1 MRRLFLLGFLISAPC
16 YAEPVIP
23 NFTQGSSTSRTET
36 TTNITESIQTTEY
49 NSGFLYSVTGSGI
62 QHDGSSITPP
72 PTTISETIN
81 GTTYTWQGLDLDQRP
96 NWTQTNQG
104 NAFQFT
110 ETYQAPGMQ
119 SVTDITRTIQSTSV
133 TDTTTI
139 FSQQYHYYLGVQYLL
154 IPQILRLLLH
164 LQAVL
169 YLILQRKYQVD
180 LWQKICMVMELNV
193 LDHK

>member
-1 MRRLFLLGFLISAPC
+1 MKRLLLLGFVVSAPC
-16 YAEPVIP
+16 YAVPVIP

-36 TTNITESIQTTEY
+36 TTNITETIRTTEY
-49 NSGFLYSVTGSGI
+49 NSGFLYSVTGAGI
-62 QHDGSSITPP
+62 QHDGSSITPQ

-81 GTTYTWQGLDLDQRP
+81 GTTYTWQGLNLDQRP

-139 FSQQYHYYLGVQYLL
+139 FSQ
-154 IPQILRLLLH
+154 
-164 LQAVL
+164 
-169 YLILQRKYQVD
+169 
-180 LWQKICMVMELNV
+180 
-193 LDHK
+193 